1 MTERFASDLVF
12 ILAVLI
18 IAALL
23 GFLIGYF
30 IQKYKYTKICR
41 ELEDEIARLKS
52 EADKCLK
59 EKNTLTAE
67 LKEKFG
73 VPFDAQAAA
82 AAWGDKI
89 KENDL
94 TIVEGIGEKIDAI
107 LKSRGVDTWFKLS
120 RMTDSE
126 IKEILISEGGSGYNI
141 HDPKTWPLQALLA
154 CEGQW
159 ARLKVYQEKL
169 LAGK

>member
-1 MTERFASDLVF
+1 MTERFTSDLVF
-12 ILAVLI
+12 ILVVLI

-30 IQKYKYTKICR
+30 IQKYKYTKKCR

-52 EADKCLK
+52 EADKCLQ
-59 EKNTLTAE
+59 EKNSLKAE
-67 LKEKFG
+67 LKERFG
-73 VPFDAQAAA
+73 VPFDAAAA
-82 AAWGDKI
+82 ADILGNKI

-94 TIVEGIGEKIDAI
+94 ALVEGIGDKIEAI
-107 LKSRGVDTWFKLS
+107 LKRRGIDTWFKLS
-120 RMTDSE
+120 RTTDVE
-126 IKEILISEGGSGYNI
+126 IKEILMAEGGPGYNI
-141 HDPKTWPLQALLA
+141 HDPKTWPMQALLA

-159 ARLKVYQEKL
+159 ARLKQYQEHL